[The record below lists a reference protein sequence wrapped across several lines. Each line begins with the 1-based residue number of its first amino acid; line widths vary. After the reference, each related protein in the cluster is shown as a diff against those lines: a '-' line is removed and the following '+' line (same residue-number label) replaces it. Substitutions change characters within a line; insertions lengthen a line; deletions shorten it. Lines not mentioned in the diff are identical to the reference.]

1 MNSYCI
7 HIAFIYIAYPFI
19 CISCLFHICFMSISY
34 EFMSIS
40 YDFMY
45 IFQDPVLLQAAQF
58 RSGAVGAVGAAAV
71 AGIYNAM
78 RKQ

>member
-1 MNSYCI
+1 
-7 HIAFIYIAYPFI
+7 
-19 CISCLFHICFMSISY
+19 MSISY